1 MMMAVFSNVSLFIVA
16 SLSVSFPC
24 TLLTGILQGMI
35 SLSEFPHYLTP
46 RFLLWF
52 VATLTRS
59 SIVHLTAL
67 DLTLLTPLGKAL
79 LPCLTFS
86 SRAVALISGDTC
98 IPPLLVLRGPVLMV
112 L

>member
-1 MMMAVFSNVSLFIVA
+1 MMVVFFNVSLFIVA
-16 SLSVSFPC
+16 SPSVSFPC

-35 SLSEFPHYLTP
+35 SLSEFPLWLTP

-52 VATLTRS
+52 VATLTQS

-67 DLTLLTPLGKAL
+67 DLTPLTSLGKAP
-79 LPCLTFS
+79 LPCLSSS
-86 SRAVALISGDTC
+86 SRAVALISGATC
-98 IPPLLVLRGPVLMV
+98 ISPLLVLRGPVLMA